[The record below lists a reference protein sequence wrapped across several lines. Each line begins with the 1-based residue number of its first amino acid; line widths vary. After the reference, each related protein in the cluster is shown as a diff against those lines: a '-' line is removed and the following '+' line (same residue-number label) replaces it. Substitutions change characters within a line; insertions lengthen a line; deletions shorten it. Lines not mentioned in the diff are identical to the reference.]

1 MSKYYTIT
9 LSAGTTS
16 PGPYTIYLNQSPP
29 AVIPP
34 RYPIGGLAENI
45 SLGTL
50 LAGVTVE
57 VPDNTTSIIVYNTY
71 CNNSLY
77 LIPPVTITYSDFCL
91 TIQPNRRLFPTVIH
105 FTYSSLDSNNK
116 PIWLGDNSPQSSI
129 NWVNGQWLLSPDVYG
144 NTIFSTSQINA
155 TTTYPTNWN
164 SANTN
169 EVNPIAIAS
178 IEIKEGS
185 CLDTRKELPPV
196 SVTQPTCLCDGSII
210 FNVQLDNPP
219 FNYSIDNGVTYYS
232 FPIFTDLCSGIY
244 NLSVVDSLGDT
255 YSSSVTLDKPTQ
267 STTYNLSL
275 LTTNTTP
282 VENNISLVNSYETT
296 VIINPPLPDGT
307 TITFD
312 IIHNNSFYSSP
323 NSGTSIL
330 TTSTVLS
337 KNSTTISLS
346 NTSNYTNESVN
357 TITNCQ
363 KEYVYQS
370 NLDEV
375 WNSLTITNSDT
386 ITISTTSRVDKTTSG
401 ECVVGYSMDS
411 YSISNAVIS
420 GCDCCTIKIN

>member
-1 MSKYYTIT
+1 
-9 LSAGTTS
+9 
-16 PGPYTIYLNQSPP
+16 
-29 AVIPP
+29 V
-34 RYPIGGLAENI
+34 
-45 SLGTL
+45 
-50 LAGVTVE
+50 
-57 VPDNTTSIIVYNTY
+57 
-71 CNNSLY
+71 
-77 LIPPVTITYSDFCL
+77 
-91 TIQPNRRLFPTVIH
+91 
-105 FTYSSLDSNNK
+105 
-116 PIWLGDNSPQSSI
+116 
-129 NWVNGQWLLSPDVYG
+129 
-144 NTIFSTSQINA
+144 
-155 TTTYPTNWN
+155 
-164 SANTN
+164 
-169 EVNPIAIAS
+169 
-178 IEIKEGS
+178 
-185 CLDTRKELPPV
+185 
-196 SVTQPTCLCDGSII
+196 
-210 FNVQLDNPP
+210 
-219 FNYSIDNGVTYYS
+219 
-232 FPIFTDLCSGIY
+232 
-244 NLSVVDSLGDT
+244 
-255 YSSSVTLDKPTQ
+255 
-267 STTYNLSL
+267 
-275 LTTNTTP
+275 
-282 VENNISLVNSYETT
+282 NNISLVNSYETT

-307 TITFD
+307 TVTFD